1 MAYLYVLKRLRNS
14 TIFSKI
20 ASLGSLSLLLASS
33 ALTICVSFSSVA
45 SADTLNYP
53 WPTDT
58 EAPCK
63 FAPNGGSSCTNPNDS
78 TDKYDWGV
86 NSGGTFHPYRNG
98 YEYRNCTDYTQ
109 WQESQSP
116 INVSVPTNWGNGG
129 QWYGNAPTSEQSTTP
144 KAWDAAVVPG
154 NPGHVAFVQSVN
166 SVDPNNPG
174 NDNITVSEYN
184 HDAQGHGDT
193 RTGTAS
199 SMGFTEYVDFGVHPS
214 TSNVQMTLDTSGD
227 VWAKAPSGLVAGRRK
242 LPPA

>member
-45 SADTLNYP
+45 SADTLGYP

-63 FAPNGGSSCTNPNDS
+63 FAPNGGVHCTNPNDS
-78 TDKYDWGV
+78 TDLYDWGV
-86 NSGGTFHPYRNG
+86 NSGSPVTFHPYRNG

-116 INVSVPTNWGNGG
+116 INVSVPTNWGNG
-129 QWYGNAPTSEQSTTP
+129 
-144 KAWDAAVVPG
+144 
-154 NPGHVAFVQSVN
+154 
-166 SVDPNNPG
+166 
-174 NDNITVSEYN
+174 
-184 HDAQGHGDT
+184 
-193 RTGTAS
+193 
-199 SMGFTEYVDFGVHPS
+199 
-214 TSNVQMTLDTSGD
+214 
-227 VWAKAPSGLVAGRRK
+227 
-242 LPPA
+242 